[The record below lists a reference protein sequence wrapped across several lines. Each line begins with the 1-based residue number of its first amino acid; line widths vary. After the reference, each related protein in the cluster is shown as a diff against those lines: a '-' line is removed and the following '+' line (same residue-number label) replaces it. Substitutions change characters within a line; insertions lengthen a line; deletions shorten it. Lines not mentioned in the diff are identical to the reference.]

1 MLPASAVAE
10 AQASARISEFF
21 SLKVRLQAEGR
32 QPIDLTLGNPLEK
45 PPPYFY
51 DSLAQLVEELRLEPG
66 NPHRYM
72 EIQGYPE
79 VRERVA
85 EYFSKRAGHTY
96 QRQDIWLT
104 AGCASGIDITFA
116 SLLSPGDEVL
126 IPSPFFMEYDRY
138 IRQNQGVTRPVPT
151 SADWGLDLA
160 RLDAACGERSRV
172 LLLNYPNNPTGR
184 SLQPAELQELLAWL
198 QGQARLGRILTV
210 VEDSP
215 YDQVSFAGPVP
226 TLSSLWPHSIYLTS
240 LSKSHGL
247 AGERIGYLA
256 LHPQWGNPLCGD
268 PPRGGGGSQRAT
280 LATILTNRLRCRV
293 INAPALQQRM
303 LGRIGPQ
310 ACVDLSAL
318 ESRIRLLE
326 SALLEAGFWLRPV
339 DGGFFV
345 FARLPEGWDEARMN
359 QWAFDDPEPLLSVPG
374 PFFGGEAY
382 TSFLRF
388 SATVEDHE
396 MQRACRRL
404 ARFPK

>member
-1 MLPASAVAE
+1 VILPASAVAE

-21 SLKVRLQAEGR
+21 SLKARLQATGR

-45 PPPYFY
+45 PPPSFY
-51 DSLAQLVEELRLEPG
+51 GSLAQLVEKLRQEPG

-85 EYFSKRAGHTY
+85 EYFSLRCGLSY
-96 QRQDIWLT
+96 QAQDIWLT
-104 AGCASGIDITFA
+104 AGCASGIDITLA

-126 IPSPFFMEYDRY
+126 VPSPFFMEYDRY

-160 RLDAACGERSRV
+160 ALDAACGERSRV

-184 SLQPAELQELLAWL
+184 SLQPAEQQDLLAWL
-198 QGQARLGRILTV
+198 QRQAAQGRTLTV

-215 YDQVSFAGPVP
+215 YDQVCFGPQAQP
-226 TLSSLWPHSIYLTS
+226 LSSLWPHSIYLTS

-256 LHPQWGNPLCGD
+256 LHPQWGD
-268 PPRGGGGSQRAT
+268 PPRGAGGSQRAM

-303 LGRIGPQ
+303 LGLIGPQ
-310 ACVDLSAL
+310 ACVDLSGL
-318 ESRIRLLE
+318 ERRIRMLE
-326 SALLEAGFWLRPV
+326 SALLQAGFWLRQV

-382 TSFLRF
+382 QAFLRF